1 MKILFIIS
9 SSIAAIKCKDVL
21 RLLKNNKI
29 HVDCIVTENA
39 KKIFN
44 YKIIKNIILGELY
57 TDQSEKNN
65 KMLHIELSRKA
76 NIIIV
81 CPATANTIAKYSN
94 GLGDNLASSTLLASN
109 KQIIFVPAMNVQ
121 MWNNKINQKNIKS
134 LKDKGLEF
142 IGPRFGK
149 LYCGE
154 RGLGR
159 IENSKIIYQII
170 LKKLNKTNILKGK
183 KCLVTAGP
191 TVEQIDSV
199 RYVSNFSSGKQGY
212 EIANELALSGG
223 NVTLI
228 SGPTNLQTP
237 YKVKLIKINTSKEMF
252 NAVKKVKKI
261 DIGIF
266 AAAVSDFVPKQ
277 IKNYKIKKNK
287 IKKINL
293 RPNIDILKYIGNQK
307 KNRPKFLVGFAAET
321 GIIKNARKKLIEK
334 NCDLII
340 YNNINKIKNV
350 FGSSYN
356 TISIISSNDIV
367 NYKKMSK
374 TNCAKKIINTINNL
388 YIKHL

>member
-191 TVEQIDSV
+191 TVEQIDSA
-199 RYVSNFSSGKQGY
+199 RYISNFSSGKQGY

-237 YKVKLIKINTSKEMF
+237 HKVKLI
-252 NAVKKVKKI
+252 
-261 DIGIF
+261 
-266 AAAVSDFVPKQ
+266 
-277 IKNYKIKKNK
+277 NK
-287 IKKINL
+287 
-293 RPNIDILKYIGNQK
+293 
-307 KNRPKFLVGFAAET
+307 
-321 GIIKNARKKLIEK
+321 
-334 NCDLII
+334 
-340 YNNINKIKNV
+340 
-350 FGSSYN
+350 
-356 TISIISSNDIV
+356 
-367 NYKKMSK
+367 
-374 TNCAKKIINTINNL
+374 
-388 YIKHL
+388 